1 MSPPPRVV
9 LLAPDPAV
17 QRRVQM
23 ALGQHGI
30 LVAAAASPGDARRL
44 MKLER
49 PAALVVDA
57 RRDDVR
63 DFATSQPEGGPSLFG
78 LIDPSDGKTA
88 SDLLSGGADEI
99 VPITLIE
106 PLLMHRLRDALE
118 RAERSSSKPPRRR
131 TSNLLVGRSPAMV
144 EAVGRIEVIAKSDM
158 GASIFGETGTGKELA
173 ARTIHLRSRRATKPL
188 VVANCTALPEAL
200 FENELFGHERGAF
213 TGADSRREGL
223 LAEAEGGTL
232 LLDEIGD
239 IAPGVQAK
247 LLRLLQFHE
256 YKMVGG
262 TKTLKADVRI
272 LTSTHRDLA
281 AEVAAGRFREDLFYR
296 LNTLHLELPALRER
310 LEDIPLLVDHFV
322 SSFNERE
329 GRSCAGFTPA
339 AIRAMQRHD
348 WPGNVRELES
358 VVYRSLVIAGHEDKL
373 DAPELDI
380 HRSIPPAARSMAP
393 REDVSDIDMSVPFAD
408 LKADVLERFERRY
421 LERILERTRGNLSRA
436 AREAQHERKSLW
448 RLVNKY
454 EIDPKTFKKRGSS
467 QSGSK

>member
-1 MSPPPRVV
+1 
-9 LLAPDPAV
+9 
-17 QRRVQM
+17 M
-23 ALGQHGI
+23 ALGRHGI
-30 LVAAAASPGDARRL
+30 LVAAAASPTDARRL
-44 MKLER
+44 IELER

-57 RRDDVR
+57 RRPDVR
-63 DFATSQPEGGPSLFG
+63 SFATSQPEEGPALLG
-78 LIDPSDGKTA
+78 LIDAADRDAA
-88 SDLLSGGADEI
+88 SDLLTSGAHEI

-118 RAERSSSKPPRRR
+118 QARQSPSKPPPRR

-144 EAVGRIEVIAKSDM
+144 EAVARIEVIAKSDM
-158 GASIFGETGTGKELA
+158 GAAIFGETGTGKELA
-173 ARTIHLRSRRATKPL
+173 ARTIHLRSRRAGKPL

-239 IAPGVQAK
+239 ITPGVQAK

-272 LTSTHRDLA
+272 LTSTHRHLA
-281 AEVAAGRFREDLFYR
+281 AEVAAGRFRQDLFYR
-296 LNTLHLELPALRER
+296 LNTLHLELPALRDR
-310 LEDIPLLVDHFV
+310 IDDVPLLVDHFV
-322 SSFNERE
+322 SSFNDRE
-329 GRSCAGFTPA
+329 GRRCAGFTPA
-339 AIRAMQRHD
+339 AIRALQDHD

-373 DAPELDI
+373 EASELDI
-380 HRSIPPAARSMAP
+380 HRSEPPPAKPSTPIADTA
-393 REDVSDIDMSVPFAD
+393 EIDMSMPFAD

-448 RLVNKY
+448 RLMNKY
-454 EIDPKTFKKRGSS
+454 EIDPKVFKKRGPSR
-467 QSGSK
+467 SGSK

>member
-1 MSPPPRVV
+1 
-9 LLAPDPAV
+9 
-17 QRRVQM
+17 M
-23 ALGQHGI
+23 ALGRHGI
-30 LVAAAASPGDARRL
+30 LVAAAASPADARRL
-44 MKLER
+44 IDLER

-57 RRDDVR
+57 RRDDVKT
-63 DFATSQPEGGPSLFG
+63 FALSQPEGAPSLFG
-78 LIDPSDGKTA
+78 LIDPADGECA
-88 SDLLSGGADEI
+88 SALLASGAREI

-106 PLLMHRLRDALE
+106 ALLLHRLRDALE
-118 RAERSSSKPPRRR
+118 RAKRRSSNPPH
-131 TSNLLVGRSPAMV
+131 NKAGHLLVGRSPAMV
-144 EAVGRIEVIAKSDM
+144 EAMGRIDVIAKSDM
-158 GASIFGETGTGKELA
+158 GASIYGETGTGKELA
-173 ARTIHLRSRRATKPL
+173 ARTIHLQSRRARKPL

-239 IAPGVQAK
+239 IALGVQAK

-339 AIRAMQRHD
+339 AIRALQRHD

-380 HRSIPPAARSMAP
+380 HRSIPPGARSMAP
-393 REDVSDIDMSVPFAD
+393 REENTELDMSVPFAD
-408 LKADVLERFERRY
+408 LKANVLERFERRY
-421 LERILERTRGNLSRA
+421 LERMLERTRGNLSRA

-448 RLVNKY
+448 RLMNKY
-454 EIDPKTFKKRGSS
+454 GIDPKAFKKRGSPKT
-467 QSGSK
+467 GSN

>member
-1 MSPPPRVV
+1 MSPPPRIV
-9 LLAPDPAV
+9 LLAPEPGI

-23 ALGQHGI
+23 ALGRHGI
-30 LVAAAASPGDARRL
+30 LVAAAASPSDARRL
-44 MKLER
+44 VELER

-57 RRDDVR
+57 RRADVR
-63 DFATSQPEGGPSLFG
+63 SFATSQPGGGPALFG
-78 LIDPSDGKTA
+78 LIDPSDGDA
-88 SDLLSGGADEI
+88 AIALLESGAAEI
-99 VPITLIE
+99 VSITLIE
-106 PLLMHRLRDALE
+106 ALLMHRLRGALE
-118 RAERSSSKPPRRR
+118 RAERSPSEPPRRA
-131 TSNLLVGRSPAMV
+131 SNLLVGRSPAMV
-144 EAVGRIEVIAKSDM
+144 EAMGRIEVIAKSDL
-158 GASIFGETGTGKELA
+158 GAAIFGETGTGKELA
-173 ARTIHLRSRRATKPL
+173 ARTIHLQSRRAHRPL

-223 LAEAEGGTL
+223 LAEADGGTL

-281 AEVAAGRFREDLFYR
+281 VEVAAGRFRQDLYYR
-296 LNTLHLELPALRER
+296 LNTLHLELPALRAR
-310 LEDIPLLVDHFV
+310 IEDVPLLVDHFV

-329 GRSCAGFTPA
+329 GRRCAGFTPA
-339 AIRAMQRHD
+339 AIRALQDHD

-358 VVYRSLVIAGHEDKL
+358 VVYRSLVIAGHEAKL
-373 DAPELDI
+373 DENELDI
-380 HRSIPPAARSMAP
+380 HRSVPPPAKEVGTKQEAS
-393 REDVSDIDMSVPFAD
+393 EIDLSLPFAD

-454 EIDPKTFKKRGSS
+454 DIDPKVFKNRGPSR
-467 QSGSK
+467 SGSK